1 MVDAD
6 IVALKLLEVAD
17 RVARVRQHLPAEA
30 GSLAEDR
37 DTLDLVSFNL
47 LLAVQA
53 CLDLASH
60 LISDEGWGPA
70 ASLAAAFER
79 LAEHGVLRPETAA
92 SLAQAAALRNLIAH
106 GYIEIDPLRLH
117 GSTLEGLPDFDR
129 FLAEVSAWMERRGA
143 GT

>member
-6 IVALKLLEVAD
+6 IVALKLYEITD
-17 RVARVRQHLPAEA
+17 RVARVREHLPEEA

-60 LISDEGWGPA
+60 LISEEGWAPA
-70 ASLAAAFER
+70 ASLAGAFER
-79 LAEHGVLRPETAA
+79 LAEHGVLRPETAN
-92 SLAQAAALRNLIAH
+92 SLAQAAALRNRIAH

-117 GSTLEGLPDFDR
+117 GSALEGLGDFDL
-129 FLAEVSAWMERRGA
+129 FTAEVSSWLERRRDS
-143 GT
+143 